1 LAGDFA
7 GHVSIPVH
15 FNAANFTD
23 REHFISMNI
32 TTELIIILAI
42 ILVHAVFVLSE
53 MSVASARK
61 ARLQQRINNGDRRA
75 NTVLQ
80 LIESPNLFLST
91 VQIGIT
97 LVAVLVGAVAG
108 ARLIAPM
115 HGLLTTI
122 PALSQYADSLSLPL
136 VVIGITFVSIVLGE
150 LVPKRIALHNP
161 EQIAGLLAGPM
172 AFVSMVFKPF
182 VWVLGKITDF
192 ILKLLGIQPGTEP
205 PVTEEEIQL
214 LIDQGTQAGVFE
226 EAEHDM
232 VEGVFSLAD
241 QRVYS
246 LMIPRPDIVW
256 LDISDSIEEIR
267 QKLEQSNFS
276 RFPVRQGSLDAIVG
290 IVKARD
296 LLVQSLNNE
305 PIILKNLL
313 KPAFFVPETMFAS
326 RALEVLK
333 EKGTDMLLVIDEFG
347 ALQGLLT
354 INDILEEIV
363 GEMEIEEPQA
373 TQRQDG
379 SWLLDGMLEVDEFK
393 EIFHLPVLP
402 HEDEYETLSGF
413 VMVSLG
419 RVPQPTDR
427 FEWHGLNFEVMDMD
441 GRRVDKV
448 LVTTLPQRAAA
459 PEESNG
465 KK

>member
-1 LAGDFA
+1 
-7 GHVSIPVH
+7 
-15 FNAANFTD
+15 
-23 REHFISMNI
+23 MNI
-32 TTELIIILAI
+32 TSEILIIIAI
-42 ILVHAVFVLSE
+42 ILINAIFVLSE
-53 MSVASARK
+53 MSVSASRK
-61 ARLQQRINNGDRRA
+61 ARLQQRVNEGDKRA
-75 NTVLQ
+75 NTVLH
-80 LIESPNLFLST
+80 LMENPNLFLAT

-97 LVAVLVGAVAG
+97 LVGVFVGAVGG
-108 ARLIAPM
+108 ATLSEPLSRLLARVPW
-115 HGLLTTI
+115 LVD
-122 PALSQYADSLSLPL
+122 YADSAALGI
-136 VVIGITFVSIVLGE
+136 VVIGIAFVSIVLGE

-161 EQIAGLLAGPM
+161 ERIAATLAGPM
-172 AFVSMVFKPF
+172 IVVSRLFSPL
-182 VWVLGKITDF
+182 VWLLGRVTDF
-192 ILKLLGIQPGTEP
+192 VLKLMGIEPGTEP

-232 VEGVFSLAD
+232 VEGVFSLGD
-241 QRVYS
+241 RRVYS
-246 LMIPRPDIVW
+246 LMTPRPDIVW
-256 LDISDSIEEIR
+256 LDVEDSIEDIR
-267 QKLEQSNFS
+267 QKISECNFS
-276 RFPVRQGSLDAIVG
+276 RFPVRQGSLDVILG

-296 LLVQSLNNE
+296 LLMRSLNDE
-305 PIILKNLL
+305 PIVLKDLL
-313 KPAFFVPETMFAS
+313 NPAFFVPETMFAS
-326 RALEVLK
+326 KGLEILK

-363 GEMEIEEPQA
+363 GAMEIEEPQA

-393 EIFHLPVLP
+393 EIFDLPVLP

-419 RVPQPTDR
+419 RLPQPTDR
-427 FEWHGLNFEVMDMD
+427 FEWHGLKFEVMDMD

-448 LVTTLPQRAAA
+448 LVTTLPQRPSPA
-459 PEESNG
+459 EESNG

>member
-1 LAGDFA
+1 
-7 GHVSIPVH
+7 
-15 FNAANFTD
+15 
-23 REHFISMNI
+23 MNI
-32 TTELIIILAI
+32 TSEILIIIAI
-42 ILVHAVFVLSE
+42 ILINAIFVLSE
-53 MSVASARK
+53 MSVSASRK
-61 ARLQQRINNGDRRA
+61 ARLQQRVNEGDKRA
-75 NTVLQ
+75 NTVLH
-80 LIESPNLFLST
+80 LMENPNLFLAT

-97 LVAVLVGAVAG
+97 LVGVFVGAVGG
-108 ARLIAPM
+108 ATLSEPLSRLLARVPW
-115 HGLLTTI
+115 LVD
-122 PALSQYADSLSLPL
+122 YADSAALGI
-136 VVIGITFVSIVLGE
+136 VVIGIAFVSIVLGE

-161 EQIAGLLAGPM
+161 ERIAATLAGPM
-172 AFVSMVFKPF
+172 IVVSRLFSPL
-182 VWVLGKITDF
+182 VWLLGRVTDF
-192 ILKLLGIQPGTEP
+192 VLKLMGIEPGTEP

-232 VEGVFSLAD
+232 VEGVFSLGD
-241 QRVYS
+241 RRVYS
-246 LMIPRPDIVW
+246 LMTPRPDIVW
-256 LDISDSIEEIR
+256 LDVEDSIEDIR
-267 QKLEQSNFS
+267 QKISECNFS
-276 RFPVRQGSLDAIVG
+276 RFPVRQGSLDVILG

-296 LLVQSLNNE
+296 LLMRSLNDE
-305 PIILKNLL
+305 PIVLKDLL
-313 KPAFFVPETMFAS
+313 NPAFFVPETMFAS
-326 RALEVLK
+326 KALEILK

-363 GEMEIEEPQA
+363 GAMEIEEPQA

-393 EIFHLPVLP
+393 EIFDLPVLP

-419 RVPQPTDR
+419 RLPQPTDR
-427 FEWHGLNFEVMDMD
+427 FEWHGLKFEVMDMD

-448 LVTTLPQRAAA
+448 LVTTLPQRPSPA
-459 PEESNG
+459 EESNG